1 MYKRAAVWAALCAVL
16 VVVVL
21 GAPGVI
27 PARILA
33 LYRQADKLFHVSAAT
48 PVTDS
53 MALAGFEQVI
63 AESDKAGAFVG
74 RDTLLFQS
82 WLKKGIL
89 LDSKYN
95 YTGARDAYRRALGYP
110 FPNDS
115 LRFLTYVNTG
125 ASYYNLNH
133 FDSAEDFLLK
143 AAAMTGNFR
152 GKDDEARLYNTLGV
166 LYFDNGNYLQAK
178 NYFSRAL
185 EMLEGKKPLDTLSAV
200 SLQINIATSHYHLHQ
215 YEEALAIYKQLLPYH
230 LFTNQIY
237 INIGNAYTGLEKFR
251 EAMVYFRKVDA
262 GKIPGVLNEMGFSA
276 YMLRQEDSSEMFLEQ
291 LRERVRQHPEGVN
304 KLDVGVN
311 HLYEADLFIDRGNYA
326 GALDQLQQAI
336 IIFSTGFTDVNV
348 HSNPSNFTGTYAYYR
363 LFDALLKK
371 AEVFHTMAV
380 KAGRSGGKAGEAAL
394 NDAYA
399 AYQAALSLLRY
410 IEKSYDTDDAKL
422 FLKKRSA
429 QAYEGFL
436 AVCMEESRSGQQG
449 DFLEAAWMMSEKSK
463 ASVITANLQENSF
476 MHSRGVDTALMEK
489 VRNIKYNIARLNVR
503 SEETDD
509 KRELD
514 SLSKVKTSYE
524 ISLSQLQ
531 KKMEQNGAYYQMKYQ
546 DAAVNV
552 QEVQAQ
558 LEKNQAL
565 VSFYVAGKVV
575 YGFCVSRDGFN
586 SFIIDSGFKVQEDV
600 KEWLENLRNTE
611 NGRKFKGG
619 AIGRRLY
626 TQLIKPMQRLVG
638 DKDEWIIIPDG
649 WLYFLPLESLP
660 ADDKGEKLLLET
672 TTVSYRFSSRL
683 LKMSDATA
691 TADMNV
697 LSFAPFASGGQG
709 SSFPAL
715 PGSRSEIA
723 GLKGPQFLDAAATK
737 AQFISTVRQ
746 YPIVHLATH
755 AISSPNN
762 AAASFIAFYP
772 TRHTPLEDNLY
783 LEELYGQ
790 DLSGTKL
797 VIISA
802 CETGQGELAAKEGVI
817 SLSRAFAYAGVGSTI
832 YSLWKADDKATSFI
846 LQRFYA
852 HLKEGVSKAKAL
864 RQAKL
869 DYLSGDAL
877 NKSPGFW
884 AHLVLMGDSGAV
896 YRQGFSWL
904 WLLLLIPVGGLGLFF
919 WKRKSRRFS
928 GTILI

>member
-1 MYKRAAVWAALCAVL
+1 MYKRAVVWAALCVVL

-27 PARILA
+27 PGRILA
-33 LYRQADKLFHVSAAT
+33 LYKEADRLFHINVAT

-53 MALAGFEQVI
+53 LALAGFERVI
-63 AESDKAGAFVG
+63 AETDKAGAFAG

-89 LDSKYN
+89 LDSKFN
-95 YTGARDAYRRALGYP
+95 YVGARDAYRQALGYP

-115 LRFLTYVNTG
+115 LQFLTYVNTG

-237 INIGNAYTGLEKFR
+237 INIGNAYTGLERFR

-262 GKIPGVLNEMGFSA
+262 GKIPGVLNEMGFSE
-276 YMLRQEDSSEMFLEQ
+276 YRLHHVDSSAMYLGQ
-291 LRERVRQHPEGVN
+291 LRERVRKGVGDVN

-311 HLYEADLFIDRGNYA
+311 HLYEADLFIDRA
-326 GALDQLQQAI
+326 DFKGALDHLQQAI
-336 IIFSTGFTDVNV
+336 IIFSTGYTDTAVR
-348 HSNPSNFTGTYAYYR
+348 SNPTNFTGTYAYYR

-371 AEVFHTMAV
+371 AEVLYTMSTRAP
-380 KAGRSGGKAGEAAL
+380 GGTAL
-394 NDAYA
+394 DDSYE

-436 AVCMEESRSGQQG
+436 AVCVAESRTGRKG
-449 DFLEAAWMMSEKSK
+449 DFMEAAFMMSEKSK

-476 MHSRGVDTALMEK
+476 IHAQGVDSGMLEK

-503 SEETDD
+503 IEEASD
-509 KRELD
+509 KHELD
-514 SLSKVKTSYE
+514 SLSKEKTAYE
-524 ISLSQLQ
+524 IGLSELQ
-531 KKMEQNGAYYQMKYQ
+531 KKMEQNGAFYQMKYQ
-546 DAAVNV
+546 DAAPGVREL
-552 QEVQAQ
+552 QRQ
-558 LEKNQAL
+558 LKRDEAL
-565 VSFYVAGKVV
+565 VSFYVSQRVV
-575 YGFCVSRDGFN
+575 YGFTVTREGFN
-586 SFIIDSGFKVQEDV
+586 SFFVERPVKVQEDV
-600 KEWLENLRNTE
+600 SAWLEALRTTE

-619 AIGRRLY
+619 AIGQRLY
-626 TQLIKPMQRLVG
+626 ATLIKPMQRLVG
-638 DKDEWIIIPDG
+638 DKEEWIIIPDG
-649 WLYFLPLESLP
+649 FLYFLPFESLP
-660 ADDKGEKLLLET
+660 ADDKGAQLLLET
-672 TTVSYRFSSRL
+672 TTVSYRFSSNL
-683 LKMSDATA
+683 LKRPGVPA
-691 TADMNV
+691 TADMNI

-715 PGSRSEIA
+715 PGSRSEIM
-723 GLKGPQFLDAAATK
+723 GLKGAQFLDAAATK
-737 AQFISTVRQ
+737 AQFISTVHQ

-852 HLKEGVSKAKAL
+852 HLREGASKAKAL
-864 RQAKL
+864 QKAKL
-869 DYLSGDAL
+869 DYLAGDAL
-877 NKSPGFW
+877 NKSPAFW
-884 AHLVLMGDSGAV
+884 SHLVLMGDSEAMYPRGLRWWWLLSILPAGAV
-896 YRQGFSWL
+896 
-904 WLLLLIPVGGLGLFF
+904 GLVM
-919 WKRKSRRFS
+919 WKRRKSRRY
-928 GTILI
+928 